1 MLNKQLTP
9 NDITSFINKQ
19 IDRRFGSLEI
29 SFRSSI
35 RKVILQAIYLTQMKR
50 SIGLNRLIKTRDVIN
65 AGISFDL
72 IQMITLDMLD
82 TLEMYYVPP
91 KPNES

>member
-19 IDRRFGSLEI
+19 IDRRFGSLEM

-50 SIGLNRLIKTRDVIN
+50 SIGLNRLIKTRDVVN